1 MKKLLLATLTTVL
14 FSSAA
19 FAGQFEG
26 TWNTNAYGKVISIKI
41 EQSGDKVKVHKYSP
55 YGGKAT
61 LTYKADG
68 DFLKYPDGSQAYAL
82 ENGILVG
89 KHADS
94 SRYTKQ

>member
-41 EQSGDKVKVHKYSP
+41 EQKGSEAIVYERTMYGKEAYPYKV
-55 YGGKAT
+55 
-61 LTYKADG
+61 DG
-68 DFLKYPDGSQAYAL
+68 NFLKYKNTGRTAYAL
-82 ENGILVG
+82 EDGVLVG

>member
-1 MKKLLLATLTTVL
+1 MKKLLLATLTTVM

-26 TWNTNAYGKVISIKI
+26 TWNTNAYGKVLSINI
-41 EQSGDKVKVHKYSP
+41 EQKGNEAIVSEQGMYGKQSYPYKV
-55 YGGKAT
+55 
-61 LTYKADG
+61 DG
-68 DFLKYPDGSQAYAL
+68 NFLKYKNTGRVAYAL
-82 ENGILVG
+82 EDGVLVG